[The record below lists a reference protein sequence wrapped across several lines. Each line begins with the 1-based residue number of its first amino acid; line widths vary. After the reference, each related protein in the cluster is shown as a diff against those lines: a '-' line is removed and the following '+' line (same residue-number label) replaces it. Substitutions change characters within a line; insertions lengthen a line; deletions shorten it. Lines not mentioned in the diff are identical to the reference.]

1 MQTTYGLSP
10 GNLNLT
16 FPYYYVSQVV
26 PLPLA

>member
-1 MQTTYGLSP
+1 MHSTYGLSP

-16 FPYYYVSQVV
+16 FPYYYVPQVV